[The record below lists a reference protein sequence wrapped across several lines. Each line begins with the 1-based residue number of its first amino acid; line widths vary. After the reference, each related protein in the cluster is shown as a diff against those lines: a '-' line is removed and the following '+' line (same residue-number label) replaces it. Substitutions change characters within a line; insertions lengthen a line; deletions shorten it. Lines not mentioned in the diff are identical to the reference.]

1 MPQICFTRESTDRK
15 EMYFAEM
22 QRRKDSL
29 SSTALNEIGE
39 SCSSSSADFVSIYQS
54 LPHYLMSCLDYCAI
68 VHRGRYGSPL
78 TKAYMARLLSA
89 EDLTPEKEGELIENL
104 ANNVID
110 ELIHLGLLIETHTT
124 VSYTFDYGPNI
135 GFNESYVNLC
145 VVEVDEVEFLAEAA
159 NLPVRAI
166 IHHHRNNIPPDFKT
180 LQIRSLFLN
189 ASGPGF
195 SRAYLETICRLQ
207 YLLVLSLDGGLG
219 EGLPDEV
226 GDLFHLRYLRS
237 KFFLKDELPQT
248 LGNLQN
254 LQTLDIIAHRKLKE
268 LPLQVFNI
276 QQLRHINIR
285 TGYPST
291 SSGIRVPSGIG
302 TLKSLLTLGEVYAG
316 GVIASELSSLTQLQQ
331 LSVGCVS
338 EDNSTQLFAAIT
350 KMENLV
356 SLSLKADEFYS
367 LNSSV
372 LDLESFSPP
381 SSIKHLRLYGALVEM
396 PAWLASMENLTVLHL
411 SFSNLLEPPAPT
423 LQFLPKLKALHIDSA
438 YNVRC
443 IGKEFCDLGGFPK
456 LEILTFHGEDTL
468 VEWTE
473 IGRGAF
479 LSLRNLEFWF
489 CPNLRFLPE
498 GLQNI
503 SSLQVLILCDTH
515 IDLKRRL
522 LGEESYKIKH
532 ISNVSIS

>member
-1 MPQICFTRESTDRK
+1 
-15 EMYFAEM
+15 MYFAEM
-22 QRRKDSL
+22 QRRRDSL
-29 SSTALNEIGE
+29 SSTALNEI
-39 SCSSSSADFVSIYQS
+39 
-54 LPHYLMSCLDYCAI
+54 DYWAI
-68 VHRGRYGSPL
+68 FHRGRYPL
-78 TKAYMARLLSA
+78 LFSKAEMARLLSA
-89 EDLTPEKEGELIENL
+89 EALIPEKEGELIDNV

-110 ELIHLGLLIETHTT
+110 ELIHLGPLRET
-124 VSYTFDYGPNI
+124 YIYGDGPCI
-135 GFNESYVNLC
+135 AFNESYVNLC

-166 IHHHRNNIPPDFKT
+166 IHQYRNNIPPDFKT
-180 LQIRSLFLN
+180 LQIRSLFLD
-189 ASGPGF
+189 SVGF
-195 SRAYLETICRLQ
+195 SRASMETICKLQ
-207 YLLVLSLDGGLG
+207 YLLVLHLDGRLL
-219 EGLPDEV
+219 ERLPDEV
-226 GDLFHLRYLRS
+226 GDLFHLRYLGLS
-237 KFFLKDELPQT
+237 SLDMDELPQT

-254 LQTLDIIAHRKLKE
+254 LQTLDIITHRKLKE

-411 SFSNLLEPPAPT
+411 RYSNLLEPPAPT
-423 LQFLPKLKALHIDSA
+423 LQFLPKLKILRIDRA
-438 YNVRC
+438 YKVRC
-443 IGKEFCDLGGFPK
+443 IGKEFCDTGGFPK
-456 LEILTFHGEDTL
+456 LEILAFSQEDIL

-479 LSLRNLEFWF
+479 PSLRHLEFSF

-503 SSLQVLILCDTH
+503 SSLQVLNLCGTH
-515 IDLKRRL
+515 IDLGRRL
-522 LGEESYKIKH
+522 LSEESYKIKH
-532 ISNVSIS
+532 ISKVSFSVNRNDWFRHGVRF